1 MVAPEF
7 THGRIVTVPVE
18 EEMKSSY
25 IDYAMSVIVSR
36 ALPDVRDGLKPVHR
50 RILYAM
56 REEGMT
62 PDRPYKKSARAVGQV
77 IAKYHPHGE
86 LAVYDSIVRMAQ
98 DFAIRYQLVDGH
110 GNFGSLDGDPPAAM
124 RYTEVRLTPL
134 AMELLRDIDKETVD
148 FAPNFDE
155 SETEPVILPARFPN
169 LLVNG
174 SAGIAVGMATNIP
187 PHNLAEVIDGVVAL
201 IDDPETD
208 MRRLMSIIR
217 GPDFPT
223 GAYILGRDGI
233 KSAYRTGRGIITIRA
248 KAQIEAT
255 KAGRLRIVVSEIP
268 YQVNKAALI
277 ERIAELVRDKKIEGI
292 SDLRDESDRH
302 GVRIVIELR
311 REENANI
318 ILNRLY
324 KYTQMQQT
332 YGIILLALVDGRPK
346 VLNLKEALLHYIDY
360 QREVIVRRTR
370 FELARAEARAHILEG
385 FRIALSHLDE
395 VIRVIRSSKD
405 RPEASAGLQSRFG
418 LSEKQ
423 AEAILDLRLHRLTA
437 LERDKIEEEHQELMI
452 TIEYLRAV
460 LASERMVMEIIK
472 KELTDVKERYA
483 DARRTQIVSGA
494 VTGDFDVEDLIAE
507 EDVVITMTHQGYVKR
522 MPADTYRS
530 QKRGGRGITGMGTKE
545 EDFVERLFIASTHH
559 HLLFFSNRGRVY
571 RVKAHQVPEAG
582 RAARGTA
589 VVNLVPLERGESI
602 TTVIPVKEFDPGVYL
617 FMATRRGTVKRT
629 ELTEYDS
636 ARHGGL
642 IALALDEGDE
652 LIGVRLCGPDDEVM
666 LATRRGRAIRFPVE
680 EVRPMGRPA
689 RGVRGITLEPG
700 DVVESMDI
708 VREGCEVL
716 TLTTAGY
723 GKRTPVSEYPARGRG
738 GKGVMNVRLTP
749 KTGEVVGIR
758 LVTPGDE
765 VMVVSAKGIIIRLPV
780 SDIRIY
786 GRNTQGVRVM
796 RPDEGDHVVS
806 FARVV
811 AKDEE

>member
-765 VMVVSAKGIIIRLPV
+765 IMVVSAKGIIIRLPV

>member
-437 LERDKIEEEHQELMI
+437 LERDKIEAEHQELMI

-765 VMVVSAKGIIIRLPV
+765 IMVVSAKGIIIRLPV

>member
-437 LERDKIEEEHQELMI
+437 LERDKIEAEHQELMI

>member
-1 MVAPEF
+1 VVAPEF

-437 LERDKIEEEHQELMI
+437 LERDKIEAEHQELMI

-765 VMVVSAKGIIIRLPV
+765 IMVVSAKGIIIRLPV